1 MAAYARPAD
10 LTEALAILA
19 VPQPPLILAGGTDYY
34 PARVG
39 KPLSDNLLDITA
51 IPDLRG
57 IQENA
62 DHWRIGATVTWGELA
77 ATELP
82 PLFDG
87 LRQAAREVG
96 GVQVQNAGTLA
107 GNLCNASPAADG
119 APMLMAMD
127 ARLELQS
134 AAGRREMPLADFISG
149 NRRTQLQRGELLTA
163 ILVPKTAHTARSLF
177 LKLGAR
183 RYLVISI
190 AMVGLVLDVADGV
203 VQQAG
208 LAVGACSAA
217 AMRLPALEAAL
228 VGQKLSAGLARRVK
242 PEHFAALA
250 PIDDIRADAAYRRD
264 AAITL
269 TRRAIAALAARKI

>member
-10 LTEALAILA
+10 LSEALAILA
-19 VPQPPLILAGGTDYY
+19 SPRPPLILAGGTDYY

-39 KPLSDNLLDITA
+39 KPLNDDLLDITA

-57 IQENA
+57 IQDAAN
-62 DHWRIGATVTWGELA
+62 HWRIGATVTWGEIA
-77 ATELP
+77 AAELP

-96 GVQVQNAGTLA
+96 GAQVQNAGTLA

-134 AAGRREMPLADFISG
+134 KGGRREMPLAQFISG
-149 NRRTQLQRGELLTA
+149 NRRTQLQPGELVTA
-163 ILVPKTAHTARSLF
+163 ILVPKPAYQGRSVF

-190 AMVGLVLDVADGV
+190 AMVGVMLDVADGI

-208 LAVGACSAA
+208 LAIGACSAA
-217 AMRLPALEAAL
+217 AKRLPELEQAL
-228 VGQKLSAGLARRVK
+228 VGHKLAPALAQRVL
-242 PEHFAALA
+242 PEHFASLS
-250 PIDDIRADAAYRRD
+250 PIDDIRADAAYRRYS
-264 AAITL
+264 AMIL
-269 TRRAIAALAARKI
+269 TRRAIAALAIQKT